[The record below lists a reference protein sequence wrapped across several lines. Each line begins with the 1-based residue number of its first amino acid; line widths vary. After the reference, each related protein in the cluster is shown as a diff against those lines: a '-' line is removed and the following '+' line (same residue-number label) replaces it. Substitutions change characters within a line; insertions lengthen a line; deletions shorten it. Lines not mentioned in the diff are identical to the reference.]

1 MITTALV
8 ALTCG
13 SFLMV
18 SFLVFAK
25 SRTQNTAANRWL
37 GLFLALV
44 GLLLAEDVLSRAQLY
59 GRLPHL
65 FGAFDWVV
73 FSVAPC
79 LYVAIR
85 HFTNPNLKLNVGTGI
100 HFLPSLLF
108 VLLNSPLYVAD
119 ATAKQQ
125 VVSRLT
131 NEAPYPYGP
140 WYELLFI
147 AVLFLQLFTY
157 WGLSFNQLL
166 THQRT
171 IRQISASVE
180 TVDLHWL
187 LNVLIGVLLLLL
199 VWLTEG
205 VYPNPLTSQIATIGY
220 LAGAY
225 YIGYYATQ
233 QTAIYP
239 YPPQAIND
247 IAAIIEQKPLKVI
260 PQADGLK
267 EQLTQLM
274 VTRKPYLD
282 NTLNLPQLA
291 GMMNLS
297 THDLSALINTGLGM
311 NFYQFV
317 NTYRVEESKR
327 LLTDPAYAHLSM
339 VGIAYEAG
347 FNSKTV
353 FNTTFK
359 ASTGLSPTAYRSTGQ
374 RFLPE

>member
-1 MITTALV
+1 MRDL
-8 ALTCG
+8 
-13 SFLMV
+13 
-18 SFLVFAK
+18 
-25 SRTQNTAANRWL
+25 NAAP
-37 GLFLALV
+37 
-44 GLLLAEDVLSRAQLY
+44 AEIEIGHFRAVVVEVLRVQ
-59 GRLPHL
+59 RVDHEP
-65 FGAFDWVV
+65 
-73 FSVAPC
+73 
-79 LYVAIR
+79 
-85 HFTNPNLKLNVGTGI
+85 T
-100 HFLPSLLF
+100 LLF
-108 VLLNSPLYVAD
+108 VLLNSPLYWVD
-119 ATAKQQ
+119 ATTKQ
-125 VVSRLT
+125 RLISQLT
-131 NEAPYPYGP
+131 TDASYPHGP
-140 WYELLFI
+140 WYELGFI
-147 AVLFLQLFTY
+147 AIVFLQLFTY
-157 WGLSFNQLL
+157 WGLSVNLL
-166 THQRT
+166 RRHQRI

-180 TVDLHWL
+180 TVDLRWL
-187 LNVLIGVLLLLL
+187 LNVLAGVLLLLL
-199 VWLTEG
+199 FWLTEG

-260 PQADGLK
+260 PLADGLK
-267 EQLTQLM
+267 EHLTQLM
-274 VTRKPYLD
+274 ATRKPYLD

-297 THDLSALINTGLGM
+297 THELSALINAGLGM

-359 ASTGLSPTAYRSTGQ
+359 ASTGLSPTAYRSTG
-374 RFLPE
+374 RKTPPE